1 MARSPRCT
9 AIGATT
15 SSFYH
20 GRDHGELYDLQEDP
34 DEFDYRWENP
44 AFANIRADLIKRSFD
59 TSVIAMDRGP
69 RRIGGI

>member
-1 MARSPRCT
+1 
-9 AIGATT
+9 
-15 SSFYH
+15 
-20 GRDHGELYDLQEDP
+20 LQEDP